1 MVRNSPY
8 PSVLYYL
15 PPAGDSIDM
24 PIMEAMCI
32 VGGGTPTPEHD
43 ARFNDVHLSTV
54 VLQQGGF
61 EKPTRF
67 LWGDDVARLVNHDH
81 KPLRIVVNIN
91 GVDLWISNKT
101 SLDTAMKRLHRKL
114 KQAWLTGEERIYS
127 TPSGHHEF
135 FRDRWDPILRRA
147 ARHRALQE
155 KLQGREPSGNT
166 NQHS

>member
-1 MVRNSPY
+1 MANKSAY

-15 PPAGDSIDM
+15 PAAGDSIKM

-43 ARFNDVHLSTV
+43 ARFNNVHLSTV

-67 LWGDDVARLVNHDH
+67 LWGDDVARLVNHEH

-114 KQAWLTGEERIYS
+114 KQAWLTGEERHYV
-127 TPSGHHEF
+127 TPKESCKF
-135 FRDRWDPILRRA
+135 FRDRFDPLLRKAALRA
-147 ARHRALQE
+147 QLEECR
-155 KLQGREPSGNT
+155 PDNT
-166 NQHS
+166 NQRD